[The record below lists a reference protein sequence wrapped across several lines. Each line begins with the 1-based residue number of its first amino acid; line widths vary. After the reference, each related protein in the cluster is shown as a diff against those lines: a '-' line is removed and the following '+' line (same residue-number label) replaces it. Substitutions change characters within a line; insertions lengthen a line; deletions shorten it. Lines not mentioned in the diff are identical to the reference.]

1 MDLIKKIEEGG
12 LKKSLPS
19 FRVGDTV
26 KVSVKIKEGEK
37 TRLQPFEG
45 VAIARKGTGVNETFT
60 VRRISYGEG
69 VERIFFIHSPH
80 IESIEGVRE
89 GRVRR
94 AKLYYLRRGLGKKAR
109 VKEKRLVEEG
119 LKGLETAGAPA
130 KAENA

>member
-1 MDLIKKIEEGG
+1 MDLIKKIEEAG
-12 LKKSLPS
+12 LKKSVTS

-26 KVSVKIKEGEK
+26 KVNVKIKEGEK

-45 VAIARKGTGVNETFT
+45 VVIARKGGGANETFT

-80 IESIEGVRE
+80 LDSIEVVRQ

-109 VKEKRLVEEG
+109 VKEKRLGEEG
-119 LKGLETAGAPA
+119 LKELEATPA
-130 KAENA
+130 KILNA